1 MFACTARG
9 VLRREVE
16 EEHQA
21 GGRLGASRRE
31 VRDRESVRV
40 EGARPERRGCE
51 ARHAGDCEV
60 VLLRRRRSPL
70 RRGGGG
76 VRRQDARDVLPRER
90 GLVAGLDG
98 AAGAYAPVLPPPR
111 LEVEAQLL
119 ASRGRR
125 AGVRVA
131 AAQRRGT
138 ARILRREWD
147 STWRNPHGGGHQTP
161 VFAGLPA
168 VRRRTSGT
176 ARVEKPAFSGLPGIA
191 MKNGGMKSTE
201 TFSRTLAA
209 TRIFEHYELT
219 SMRSGMVVK

>member
-1 MFACTARG
+1 MTNHLQMATENPSAECC
-9 VLRREVE
+9 
-16 EEHQA
+16 H
-21 GGRLGASRRE
+21 
-31 VRDRESVRV
+31 
-40 EGARPERRGCE
+40 
-51 ARHAGDCEV
+51 
-60 VLLRRRRSPL
+60 RRRFPVDY
-70 RRGGGG
+70 GNH
-76 VRRQDARDVLPRER
+76 EKI
-90 GLVAGLDG
+90 
-98 AAGAYAPVLPPPR
+98 YAPR

-191 MKNGGMKSTE
+191 IKNGGMKSTE